1 MYLQT
6 DVLDVA
12 LDMRRAFFAG
22 AGDRL
27 APDLEAGHGEGAG
40 GRAFFVPE
48 EGVEGGADGWQ
59 GAGWL
64 RGNPLG
70 TPTER
75 EMLVEEAGD
84 PVYRLLLV
92 KRR

>member
-1 MYLQT
+1 M
-6 DVLDVA
+6 
-12 LDMRRAFFAG
+12 
-22 AGDRL
+22 
-27 APDLEAGHGEGAG
+27 
-40 GRAFFVPE
+40 
-48 EGVEGGADGWQ
+48 DGWQ

-64 RGNPLG
+64 LGNPLG

-92 KRR
+92 KHR

>member
-1 MYLQT
+1 
-6 DVLDVA
+6 
-12 LDMRRAFFAG
+12 
-22 AGDRL
+22 
-27 APDLEAGHGEGAG
+27 
-40 GRAFFVPE
+40 VPE
-48 EGVEGGADGWQ
+48 EEGDGGVDGWQ

-64 RGNPLG
+64 LGNPLG

-92 KRR
+92 KHR

>member
-27 APDLEAGHGEGAG
+27 APDEGAGHGEGAG
-40 GRAFFVPE
+40 GRAFFVPDE
-48 EGVEGGADGWQ
+48 EGDGDVDGWQ

-64 RGNPLG
+64 QVNPLG